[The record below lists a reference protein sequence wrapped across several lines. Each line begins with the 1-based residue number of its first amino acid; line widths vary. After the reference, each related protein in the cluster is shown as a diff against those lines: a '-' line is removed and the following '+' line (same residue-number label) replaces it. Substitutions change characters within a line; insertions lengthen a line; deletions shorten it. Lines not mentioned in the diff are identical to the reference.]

1 MLPAWFA
8 TLAVALTFVAQQ
20 TSKAEQ
26 AHARLVD
33 EVTRL
38 VQLLELH
45 PGSVVADVGAGSGEV
60 TVEIARQLGSESR
73 VYGTDINQDRL
84 SEIRDAASKASLAN
98 VTVLEGDPNRT
109 NLPDGCCDALVVRYV
124 YHHFADPAA
133 MNASILRALKPGGRF
148 AVMDGPPDKGPTRD
162 VPPSRRGSGN
172 DHGVFRDTVV
182 TELKAA
188 GFEIVQV
195 LPEWPGNLFLVL
207 ARKPL

>member
-1 MLPAWFA
+1 MLPTWLPA
-8 TLAVALTFVAQQ
+8 LAIALTLVVQQ

-45 PGSVVADVGAGSGEV
+45 SDSVLADVGAGSGEV
-60 TVEIARQLGSESR
+60 TIEVARQLGPKSR

-84 SEIRDAASKASLAN
+84 TEIRDAAGKAGLTN

-109 NLPDGCCDALVVRYV
+109 NLPDGCCDALIVRHV
-124 YHHFADPAA
+124 YHHFADPPA

-148 AVMDGPPDKGPTRD
+148 AVMDFQPDKGPARD
-162 VPPSRRGSGN
+162 VPPPKRGSGD
-172 DHGVFRDTVV
+172 DHGVYRETVV
-182 TELKAA
+182 AELQAA

-195 LPEWPGNLFLVL
+195 LPDWLGNLFMVL
-207 ARKPL
+207 ARKPS